1 MKEYL
6 IIGNG
11 VAAAGCIEGIRS
23 VDGAGRITVV
33 SGEKRAVYCRPLIS
47 YYLQGK
53 TDLSRMAYRPGDFYE
68 AMGCAVLS
76 GRAVA
81 AMDCRRHSA
90 ALDNGGELC
99 YDKACIA
106 TGSSPFVPAF
116 KGLETVEKQF
126 SFMTVDDALA
136 LERELKPD
144 SRVLIMGAGMIGL
157 KCAEGIRGRV
167 ASVTV
172 CDLAGHILSSV
183 MDEQCADPLQDRL
196 RENGVELV
204 LGQSVS
210 EFDGHSARLS
220 GGGETGFD
228 LLVLAVGIRPNTAL
242 LADIDGCVGRG
253 ITVDER
259 LQTKATDVY
268 AAGDCTECYDLTSG
282 TVRPLANLPN
292 AYMQGYTAGVN
303 MAGGEAEFQNP
314 IPMNSIGFY
323 GLHAMTAGSSFGTGE
338 GEEVYEDSAPG
349 RFKRLV
355 AKDGYLAGFA
365 LVGDVGRAGIYTA
378 LIRDRVPLDS
388 IDFELIKK
396 SPSLLPFGR
405 DFRGQKLGGVV

>member
-11 VAAAGCIEGIRS
+11 IAAAGCVEGIRS
-23 VDGAGRITVV
+23 VDGGGAITVV
-33 SGEKRAVYCRPLIS
+33 SKERQAVYCRPLIS

-53 TDLSRMAYRPGDFYE
+53 TDLERMAYRPGDFYE

-90 ALDNGGELC
+90 VLDSGEELC
-99 YDKACIA
+99 YDKACVA
-106 TGSSPFVPAF
+106 TGSSPFVPDF
-116 KGLETVEKQF
+116 KGIETVEKRF
-126 SFMTVDDALA
+126 SFMTIDDALA
-136 LERELKPD
+136 LERELKRD

-157 KCAEGIRGRV
+157 KCAEGIKDRV
-167 ASVTV
+167 ASVAV

-183 MDEQCADPLQDRL
+183 MDEACAAPLQERL
-196 RENGVELV
+196 REGGIELILGRSVER
-204 LGQSVS
+204 
-210 EFDGHSARLS
+210 FDGSVAHLS
-220 GGGETGFD
+220 GGGEIGFD
-228 LLVLAVGIRPNTAL
+228 LLVLAVGIRPNVSL
-242 LADIDGCVGRG
+242 LADVEGCVGRG
-253 ITVDER
+253 ITVDEAMR
-259 LQTKATDVY
+259 TKATDVY

-292 AYMQGYTAGVN
+292 AYMQGFTAGVN
-303 MAGGEAEFQNP
+303 MAGGESYFRNP

-355 AKDGYLAGFA
+355 TKDGYLTGFA
-365 LVGDVGRAGIYTA
+365 LVGDTCRAGIYTA
-378 LIRDRVPLDS
+378 LIRDRVPLER
-388 IDFELIKK
+388 IDFALVKK
-396 SPSLLPFGR
+396 SPSLLPFGQS
-405 DFRGQKLGGVV
+405 FRGQTLGGVV

>member
-11 VAAAGCIEGIRS
+11 VAAAGCVEGVRS
-23 VDGAGRITVV
+23 VDREGRITVI
-33 SGEKRAVYCRPLIS
+33 SREKQAVYCRPLIS

-53 TDLSRMAYRPGDFYE
+53 TDLGRMAYRPGDFYE
-68 AMGCAVLS
+68 VNGCAVLS
-76 GRAVA
+76 GRKAES
-81 AMDCRRHSA
+81 MDCRRRLVT
-90 ALDNGGELC
+90 LDGGEELF

-116 KGLETVEKQF
+116 KGLETVEKRF

-167 ASVTV
+167 AGVTV

-183 MDEQCADPLQDRL
+183 MDEKCAAPLQERL
-196 RENGVELV
+196 RENGIELI
-204 LGQSVS
+204 LGQGVS
-210 EFDGHSARLS
+210 EFDRNTAHLS

-259 LQTKATDVY
+259 LRTKATDVY

-282 TVRPLANLPN
+282 AVRPLANLPN
-292 AYMQGYTAGVN
+292 AYMQGFTAGVN
-303 MAGGEAEFQNP
+303 MAGGEAELKNP

-323 GLHAMTAGSSFGTGE
+323 GLHAMTAGSSFGAGE
-338 GEEVYEDSAPG
+338 GEEVYEESAPG

-355 AKDGYLAGFA
+355 TKDGYLVGLA

-378 LIRDRVPLDS
+378 LIRDRVPLERV
-388 IDFELIKK
+388 DFELVKS
-396 SPSLLPFGR
+396 SPSLLPFGQS
-405 DFRGQKLGGVV
+405 FRGQTLGGVV

>member
-11 VAAAGCIEGIRS
+11 VAAAGCVEGIRS
-23 VDGAGRITVV
+23 VDGEGRITVV
-33 SGEKRAVYCRPLIS
+33 SEEKRAVYCRPLIS

-53 TDLSRMAYRPGDFYE
+53 TDLVRMAYRPGDFYE
-68 AMGCAVLS
+68 ANGCTVLS
-76 GRAVA
+76 GRKAES
-81 AMDCRRHSA
+81 MDCRRRLA
-90 ALDNGGELC
+90 VLDDGGELC
-99 YDKACIA
+99 YDKACVA
-106 TGSSPFVPAF
+106 TGSSPFAPAF
-116 KGLETVEKQF
+116 KGLETVEKKF

-157 KCAEGIRGRV
+157 KCAEGIRDRV
-167 ASVTV
+167 GSVTV

-183 MDEQCADPLQDRL
+183 MDEKCAAPLQNRL
-196 RENGVELV
+196 RENGIELV

-210 EFDGHSARLS
+210 GFDGHTARLS
-220 GGGETGFD
+220 GGGEIGFE

-242 LADIDGCVGRG
+242 LADVGGCVGRG

-259 LQTKATDVY
+259 LQTGATDVY

-282 TVRPLANLPN
+282 AMRPLANLPN
-292 AYMQGYTAGVN
+292 AYMQGFTAGVN
-303 MAGGEAEFQNP
+303 MAGGEAEFKNP
-314 IPMNSIGFY
+314 IPMNSIGFF

-355 AKDGYLAGFA
+355 TKDGYLTGFA
-365 LVGDVGRAGIYTA
+365 LVGDTDRAGIYTA
-378 LIRDRVPLDS
+378 LIRDRVPLER

-405 DFRGQKLGGVV
+405 DFRGQTLGGVV